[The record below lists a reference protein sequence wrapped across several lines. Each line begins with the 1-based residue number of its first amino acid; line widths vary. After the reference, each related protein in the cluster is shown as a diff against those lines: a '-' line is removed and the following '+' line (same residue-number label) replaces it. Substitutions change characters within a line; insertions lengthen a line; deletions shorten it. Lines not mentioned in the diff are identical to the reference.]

1 MDKTAITKQLEEING
16 LLAAA
21 NPVLATAFGAY
32 HLVREMFRREA
43 SGEPALSLTEQA
55 AILKGAANRIVAA
68 SDAWFDAHPGY
79 DPKTGSKLDG

>member
-43 SGEPALSLTEQA
+43 SGAPALSLAEQA
-55 AILKGAANRIVAA
+55 AILKGTANRIVAV
-68 SDAWFDAHPGY
+68 SETWFDANPGY
-79 DPKTGSKLDG
+79 DRQSGSKLDA